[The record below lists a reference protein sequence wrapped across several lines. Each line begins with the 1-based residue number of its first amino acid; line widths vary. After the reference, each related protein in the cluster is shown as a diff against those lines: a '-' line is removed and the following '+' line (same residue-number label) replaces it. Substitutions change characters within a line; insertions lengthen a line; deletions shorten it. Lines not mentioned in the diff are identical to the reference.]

1 MFAAENR
8 AFLTRVFTEHSPH
21 DLALARDVSDRH
33 LRDLGFLFPTLPTHF
48 RLDRTTLDELRHAT
62 ARLVSAHRKVMRHVC
77 SSLPSAELAAMFR
90 IPEAMAHHVHWQWM
104 TEGTALARA
113 DIIPTDSGYAF
124 CELNTFSGVG
134 GGECQHSA
142 RLHAELL
149 GLPAAG
155 ASPFLDL
162 ARHYLTQ
169 CTRLGLDRLVI
180 LDSVR
185 HSRRGYGRDQPLV
198 DFLRIMAPDLDVRY
212 CNETSYRSQ
221 WLRAPHA
228 RRILVHRL
236 ITFADTDDD
245 GAFLK
250 AVDDSGATV
259 SCMFEAELGMHRKW
273 FSLLCDPD
281 LHHLLDPDE
290 VETLRRHVPMTFDLA
305 PDILDDVLASRGDY
319 VFKHSYTY
327 GGDGVLIG
335 AEHSA
340 PALRERFV
348 ADGVDTWTCQRMVE
362 ASTLELPVADGPSAE
377 VGGHR
382 KTAEFDFVLGVY
394 TYGDRTNG
402 ALVRGSADSKVVNAS
417 RGAISWAFAD

>member
-1 MFAAENR
+1 MFADENR
-8 AFLTRVFTEHSPH
+8 AFLTRLFAEHSPD
-21 DLALARDVSDRH
+21 DLALARRGSDRH
-33 LRDLGFLFPTLPTHF
+33 LRDLGFLYPTLPCHF
-48 RLDRTTLDELRHAT
+48 RLDRATHDELLSAT
-62 ARLVSAHRKVMRHVC
+62 ARLVSAHQKVMEHVC
-77 SSLPSAELAAMFR
+77 SSLSPGELAETFR
-90 IPEAMAHHVHWQWM
+90 IPEAMASHIDWKRM
-104 TEGTALARA
+104 SAGMALARA

-134 GGECQHSA
+134 GGECHHSA
-142 RLHAELL
+142 KLHAELL
-149 GLPAAG
+149 GHPVAG

-162 ARHYLTQ
+162 ARHYLSQ
-169 CTRLGLDRLVI
+169 CTRLGLERLVI

-185 HSRRGYGRDQPLV
+185 HAGRGYGRDQPLV
-198 DFLRIMAPDLDVRY
+198 DFLRAMAPDLDVVY
-212 CNETSYRSQ
+212 CDETSYRPE

-228 RRILVHRL
+228 RKTLVHRL

-273 FSLLCDPD
+273 FSLLCDPG
-281 LHHLLDPDE
+281 LHHLLDAAE
-290 VETLRRHVPMTFDLA
+290 SETVRRYVPETFDLG
-305 PDILDDVLASRGDY
+305 PDNLDDVLAARTEY

-335 AEHSA
+335 AEH
-340 PALRERFV
+340 PEQALRDRFL
-348 ADGVDTWTCQRMVE
+348 ADGADTWTCQRMVR
-362 ASTLELPVADGPSAE
+362 ASTLDLPVGDGSQA
-377 VGGHR
+377 
-382 KTAEFDFVLGVY
+382 AFSFVLGVY
-394 TYGDRTNG
+394 AYGDRTNG